1 MTNWSFQMLILPPFG
16 VWIPR
21 FLVVLSN
28 ALLRSDYA
36 SLHTF
41 CRSWWITHGMSS
53 NTLVFVGKTLA
64 DSLLI
69 IRKKKNLWLPGCIL
83 CLTCCSHLLL
93 PSVYQFSHERW
104 PHANPSPPTPYT
116 SNHILTSIHE
126 HRSSKTL
133 PPDALR
139 CPQQLPWISSRC
151 RLLGH
156 KTVTEWTEW
165 MNASQSHGLIKAWSR
180 WQITN
185 PSHIKLAYHH

>member
-1 MTNWSFQMLILPPFG
+1 MKNWSFQTLILPPFG

-28 ALLRSDYA
+28 APLRSDYA

-53 NTLVFVGKTLA
+53 NTLVFVGNTLA

-83 CLTCCSHLLL
+83 CLTCCSHLLP
-93 PSVYQFSHERW
+93 PSVYHFSQELW
-104 PHANPSPPTPYT
+104 PHANPSPPTPSA

-126 HRSSKTL
+126 HRSSK
-133 PPDALR
+133 P
-139 CPQQLPWISSRC
+139 CPQVSFTA
-151 RLLGH
+151 LGNFL
-156 KTVTEWTEW
+156 E
-165 MNASQSHGLIKAWSR
+165 SHHAVGYWD
-180 WQITN
+180 
-185 PSHIKLAYHH
+185 IKLSLNELNAWMRLRVMV